1 MRNSEIRNRQG
12 GKEEESSGSQPDY
25 RISNNS
31 CILASRVHTR
41 TDDHHRANFSPP
53 PLPHLIL
60 VYLREEGGQNTYPV
74 NRHTETDRERES
86 SLPYNNI
93 ILVRGDVYSR
103 CIEKILS
110 IERERERARGTR
122 REWRARAHDRPCGGG
137 SAARGGERENLSV
150 VDPASLGGTTTMRS
164 SGM

>member
-12 GKEEESSGSQPDY
+12 GKEEGSSGSQPDY

-53 PLPHLIL
+53 PFPHLIL
-60 VYLREEGGQNTYPV
+60 VYLRERGGQNTYPV
-74 NRHTETDRERES
+74 NRHTETERERES

-110 IERERERARGTR
+110 IERERERNTERVA
-122 REWRARAHDRPCGGG
+122 RARARPPL
-137 SAARGGERENLSV
+137 RGRQCRPRGR
-150 VDPASLGGTTTMRS
+150 T
-164 SGM
+164 

>member
-1 MRNSEIRNRQG
+1 M
-12 GKEEESSGSQPDY
+12 
-25 RISNNS
+25 
-31 CILASRVHTR
+31 HTR
-41 TDDHHRANFSPP
+41 FSCAYENRRPPSGQFLSSPSPP
-53 PLPHLIL
+53 SYPCLSKGE
-60 VYLREEGGQNTYPV
+60 RGQNTYPV